1 MKLNPFRERAL
12 PAPEPEA
19 KQPFV
24 TPMPQ
29 RTVSEPP
36 PRLWSL
42 LLPSG
47 FTNER
52 T

>member
-1 MKLNPFRERAL
+1 MKLNPFRQQVL
-12 PAPEPEA
+12 PAPEPETRE
-19 KQPFV
+19 PFV

-29 RTVSEPP
+29 RAVPEPP